1 MFLIKIFSVRL
12 NLFTPFL
19 FNQYQ
24 KLIFSYNNFH
34 INLSKFKIMTKTLK
48 NHKLRLIKHLL
59 FISILTLLF
68 QACGSVPILGR
79 KQLLLVPDQEVLALS
94 LQQYNE
100 FIHNAPVEKNT
111 ANAREVEQVG
121 RRIATAVE
129 TFYKN
134 NGYESDLQNFK
145 WEFNLVKSKDVN
157 AFCMPGGKI
166 VVYEGL
172 LPITQNETGL
182 AIVLGHEI
190 AHAVAKH
197 ANERISQQMAIQY
210 GGQIAGGLLGNSAA
224 AQQIGG
230 LVFGVGSQ
238 LGIMLPYS
246 RKHEYEADELGL
258 IFIAMA
264 GYDPRASVDFWTRMS
279 QAGGNSGPEFMSTHP
294 DDQNRINKIKEVM
307 PEALKYYQGAGI
319 QNNTDKKIKT
329 SVKPETRTSDKWSF

>member
-1 MFLIKIFSVRL
+1 
-12 NLFTPFL
+12 
-19 FNQYQ
+19 
-24 KLIFSYNNFH
+24 
-34 INLSKFKIMTKTLK
+34 MTKTVLRNHSLK
-48 NHKLRLIKHLL
+48 SIKHILYISVFAL
-59 FISILTLLF
+59 FF

-94 LQQYNE
+94 LQQYRD
-100 FIHNAPVEKNT
+100 FVHNAPVEKNT

-121 RRIATAVE
+121 RRIAAAVE

-134 NGYESDLQNFK
+134 NGLESELKNFS

-182 AIVLGHEI
+182 AIVMGHEV

-197 ANERISQQMAIQY
+197 ANERISQQMALQY
-210 GGQIAGGLLGNSAA
+210 GGQIAGGLLGNNAA

-246 RKHEYEADELGL
+246 RKHEYEADELGM
-258 IFIAMA
+258 IFMAMA
-264 GYDPRASVDFWTRMS
+264 GYDPRAAESFWQRMS

-294 DDQNRINKIKEVM
+294 SDQNRIKKIRENM
-307 PEALKYYQGAGI
+307 PEALKYYQGAGV
-319 QNNTDKKIKT
+319 QNKTEQKIKT

>member
-1 MFLIKIFSVRL
+1 MTTII
-12 NLFTPFL
+12 
-19 FNQYQ
+19 
-24 KLIFSYNNFH
+24 
-34 INLSKFKIMTKTLK
+34 TKTHLLK
-48 NHKLRLIKHLL
+48 SIKHALL
-59 FISILTLLF
+59 ISLLAVLI

-94 LQQYNE
+94 LTQYQD
-100 FIHNAPVEKNT
+100 FIRNAPVEKNS
-111 ANAREVEQVG
+111 ADAREVAKVG
-121 RRIATAVE
+121 RKIATAVE

-134 NGYESDLQNFK
+134 NGYESELKNFS

-172 LPITQNETGL
+172 LPITQDETGL

-197 ANERISQQMAIQY
+197 ANERISQQIALQY
-210 GGQIAGGLLGNSAA
+210 GGQIAGGLLGDNAV

-258 IFIAMA
+258 IFMAMA
-264 GYDPRASVDFWTRMS
+264 GYDPRAAESFWIRMS
-279 QAGGNSGPEFMSTHP
+279 QAGGNQGPEIMSTHP
-294 DDQNRINKIKEVM
+294 TDQNRIAKIREHM
-307 PEALKYYQGAGI
+307 PQALQYYKGAGV
-319 QNNTDKKIKT
+319 QNQTDQKIKT
-329 SVKPETRTSDKWSF
+329 KVKPEARTSDKWTF